1 MLSAEWPHV
10 PQQALAVHH
19 PRHHGKWLFARANH
33 HLLHCISSERL
44 WKNSGVNSNMCN
56 RIQWF
61 NCPFY
66 WYCSLSPIDAC
77 AAHNRPCQKPLQFY
91 VTHNC
96 LKKAGTIAFPTPT
109 PPHHFIDSLIL
120 LLFYCSWGQKKQTVR
135 MEYVHL
141 TSSNY
146 HIQNVKATRGFI
158 LIRHK
163 Y

>member
-10 PQQALAVHH
+10 PQQASAVHH

-44 WKNSGVNSNMCN
+44 WKNSGVNSYMCN

-77 AAHNRPCQKPLQFY
+77 AAHNCPCQKPLQFY

-96 LKKAGTIAFPTPT
+96 LKKARTIAFPTP
-109 PPHHFIDSLIL
+109 PPPPLYRLFDSLIV
-120 LLFYCSWGQKKQTVR
+120 LLFLRTKKTVR

-146 HIQNVKATRGFI
+146 QIQNVKATRGFI
-158 LIRHK
+158 LISHK
-163 Y
+163 S